1 MQNILIPVD
10 FSPCANHAIEFATES
25 AKIFPLNITMLHSF
39 ENTGNMYSDYMGVNK
54 EFNQAK
60 FKEANNS
67 VAEIKKDIKN
77 QQGIAVETIMSTEP
91 LKESIIDTAAK
102 KSIDCVI
109 MGTCGASGLQQKL
122 WGSKTASLI
131 GKINLPILA
140 VPIDYQWKKPQT
152 ILLATN
158 HFEKDT
164 ATLHFILQVVAQYD
178 ATLHV
183 IVFTEEG
190 EDLASTIIEQ
200 SRQINSYENF
210 LKDIYDAKAI
220 MATHLYGDNFEATM
234 QDYIT
239 NNHIDLMIMV
249 NYRKSFSD
257 KLFHPSM
264 TKRMAYHTTIPLLI
278 IPAQENA

>member
-1 MQNILIPVD
+1 MQNILVPID
-10 FSPCANHAIEFATES
+10 FSPCAHHAIEFAASS
-25 AKIFPLNITMLHSF
+25 AKIFRLNITLLHSF
-39 ENTGNMYSDYMGVNK
+39 ETTGNMYSDYMGVNK
-54 EFNQAK
+54 EFNQSR
-60 FKEANNS
+60 FREASNN
-67 VAEIKKDIKN
+67 VDQIKMDIKN
-77 QQGIAVETIMSTEP
+77 QHGIAVETIMSREP
-91 LKESIIDTAAK
+91 LKESIIDAAAQK
-102 KSIDCVI
+102 GIDCVI

-140 VPIDYQWKKPQT
+140 VPIAYQWKKPHT

-158 HFEKDT
+158 HFEKDPT
-164 ATLHFILQVVAQYD
+164 TLHFILQVVTQYD

-183 IVFTEEG
+183 VVFTEEG

-200 SRQINSYENF
+200 GRQMNSYENF
-210 LKDIYDAKAI
+210 LKDIYDAKTIVAS
-220 MATHLYGDNFEATM
+220 HLYGDNFEATL

-239 NNHIDLMIMV
+239 TNHIDLMVMV

-264 TKRMAYHTTIPLLI
+264 SKRMAYHTTLPLLVL
-278 IPAQENA
+278 PA